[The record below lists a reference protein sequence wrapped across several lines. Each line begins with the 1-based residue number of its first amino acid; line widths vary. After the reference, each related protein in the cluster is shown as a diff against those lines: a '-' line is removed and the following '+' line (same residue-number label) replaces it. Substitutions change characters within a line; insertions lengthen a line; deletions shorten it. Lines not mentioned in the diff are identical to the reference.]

1 MNHCKSVF
9 TIIRILPKASLLKP
23 QSCRQQNATKDFTES
38 YPDCF
43 FSTWLTKMS
52 RFKQFLP

>member
-23 QSCRQQNATKDFTES
+23 QRCRQKNATRDFPEN

-43 FSTWLTKMS
+43 FSAWLTQMS
-52 RFKQFLP
+52 RFKEFLL